1 MQKLEGKT
9 AFITG
14 GAEGIGYQIG
24 RALAGRGMK
33 VMLADID
40 EKMLDQAVNALRT
53 EGGDVAGVVCDVA
66 LREELERAAEKTI
79 DAFGKVHILVNNA
92 GVSVIGSQKYIPEK
106 NWRWIIDVNLMGV
119 VYGAQ
124 VFVPLIQSHKEGGHI
139 INVASMAGMKGLAY
153 AGPYC
158 ATKAA
163 VVALSEG
170 WRDELE
176 PAGIGVSVL
185 CPAFVK
191 SRIYDSMRNRQQK
204 YGGPIYFED
213 MLKEK
218 PHLINQKENV
228 VNGIDTEIVGK
239 RVLEAIANNEA
250 YIFTHP
256 NYRQVVDERYKAVSK
271 GFDEAEA
278 SPALE
283 AVDHSAG
290 IVI

>member
-1 MQKLEGKT
+1 MEKLEGKT

-14 GAEGIGYQIG
+14 GAEGIGYHIG

-40 EKMLDQAVNALRT
+40 EKMLDQAVNALKT
-53 EGGDVAGVVCDVA
+53 EGGNVAGITCDA
-66 LREELERAAEKTI
+66 SLRKELENAAQKTI
-79 DAFGKVHILVNNA
+79 EVFGKIHILVNNA
-92 GVSVIGSQKYIPEK
+92 GVSVIGSQKHIAEE

-124 VFVPLIQSHKEGGHI
+124 VFVPLIQAQKEGGHI

-163 VVALSEG
+163 VVALSEA
-170 WRDELE
+170 WREELE
-176 PAGIGVSVL
+176 PAGIGVSVM

-191 SRIYDSMRNRQQK
+191 SRIYDSMRNRQEK
-204 YGGPIYFED
+204 YGGPVYFED
-213 MLKEK
+213 ILKKK
-218 PHLINQKENV
+218 PHMISQKEFV
-228 VNGIDTEIVGK
+228 VNGIDTEIAGN
-239 RVLEAIANNEA
+239 RVVEAIEKNEA

-256 NYRQVVDERYKAVSK
+256 NYRQVVDDRYKAISK
-271 GFDEAEA
+271 GFDDAEN
-278 SPALE
+278 SPALKS
-283 AVDHSAG
+283 VDSSAD

>member
-9 AFITG
+9 AFVTG
-14 GAEGIGYQIG
+14 GAEGIGYHIG

-40 EKMLDQAVNALRT
+40 ETMLGQAVETLRA
-53 EGGDVAGVVCDVA
+53 EGGNVAGVPCDVA
-66 LREELERAAEKTI
+66 VRQEMEKAAEKTVET
-79 DAFGKVHILVNNA
+79 FGSVHVLVNNA
-92 GVSVIGSQKYIPEK
+92 GVSVIGSQKYIPEE

-124 VFVPLIQSHKEGGHI
+124 VFVPLIESHGQGGHI
-139 INVASMAGMKGLAY
+139 VNVASMAGMKGLAY

-163 VVALSEG
+163 VVALSEA
-170 WRDELE
+170 WRAELE
-176 PAGIGVSVL
+176 PVGIGVSVL

-191 SRIYDSMRNRQQK
+191 SRIYDSMRNRQQR
-204 YGGPIYFED
+204 YGGPVYFED
-213 MLKEK
+213 MLRKK
-218 PHLINQKENV
+218 PHLINQKEFV
-228 VNGIDTEIVGK
+228 INGIDTEIVGS
-239 RVLEAIANNEA
+239 RVLEAIESNEA

-256 NYRQVVDERYKAVSK
+256 HYRQVADERYKAVSK
-271 GFDEAEA
+271 GFDDAEA

-283 AVDHSAG
+283 SVDRSAG
-290 IVI
+290 IVA

>member
-1 MQKLEGKT
+1 MKELEGKT

-14 GAEGIGYQIG
+14 GAEGIGYHIG
-24 RALAGRGMK
+24 RTLAGRGMK

-40 EKMLDQAVNALRT
+40 EKILDQAVDKLRT
-53 EGGDVAGVVCDVA
+53 EGGNVAGVVCDVA
-66 LREELERAAEKTI
+66 LRKDLEKAAEKTI
-79 DAFGKVHILVNNA
+79 DAFGKVHVLVNNA
-92 GVSVIGSQKYIPEK
+92 GVSVIGSQKYIPEE

-163 VVALSEG
+163 VVALSEA
-170 WRDELE
+170 WREELE

-204 YGGPIYFED
+204 YGGPICFED
-213 MLKEK
+213 ILREK
-218 PHLINQKENV
+218 PHMINQKEYV
-228 VNGIDTEIVGK
+228 VNGIDTEIAGN
-239 RVLEAIANNEA
+239 RVLEGIENNEA

-256 NYRQVVDERYKAVSK
+256 NYRQVVDDLYKAVSK
-271 GFDEAEA
+271 GFDNADV

-283 AVDHSAG
+283 SVDHSAD
-290 IVI
+290 IVL

>member
-14 GAEGIGYQIG
+14 GAEGIGYHIG
-24 RALAGRGMK
+24 RVLAGRGMK

-40 EKMLDQAVNALRT
+40 EKMLDQSVDALRA
-53 EGGDVAGVVCDVA
+53 EDGNVVGVVCDVT
-66 LREELERAAEKTI
+66 LRKDLERAAEKTI

-92 GVSVIGSQKYIPEK
+92 GVSVIGSQKHIPEE
-106 NWRWIIDVNLMGV
+106 NWRWIIDVNIMGV

-124 VFVPLIQSHKEGGHI
+124 VFVPLIQSHKEGGHV

-163 VVALSEG
+163 VVSLSEG
-170 WRDELE
+170 WREELE

-204 YGGPIYFED
+204 YGGPFYFED
-213 MLKEK
+213 MLKKK
-218 PHLINQKENV
+218 PHLINQKEYV
-228 VNGIDTEIVGK
+228 VNGIETESVGN
-239 RVLEAIANNEA
+239 RLLEAIEKNEP

-256 NYRQVVDERYKAVSK
+256 DYRQVVDDRYKSVSK

-278 SPALE
+278 SPALQS
-283 AVDHSAG
+283 VDHSGG
-290 IVI
+290 IVA